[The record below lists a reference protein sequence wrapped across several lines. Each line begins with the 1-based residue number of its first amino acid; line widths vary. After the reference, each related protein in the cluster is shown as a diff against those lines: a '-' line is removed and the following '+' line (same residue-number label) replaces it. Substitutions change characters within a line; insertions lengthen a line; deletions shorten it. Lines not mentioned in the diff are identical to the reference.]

1 MSDTPKLTVLITGAS
16 RGVGLELVRQYSAKP
31 DWQVIATCRNPLKA
45 KALITLDDQLDN
57 VDILALDVTSPES
70 VLALARDLKGK
81 AIDVL
86 INNAGMYGPNAPLL
100 PVDIDAWHQVFH
112 VNCVAP
118 VHIAQQLHTNL
129 ELGHL
134 KKVVTI
140 SSDMGSI
147 HKNIGGGAYL
157 YRSSK
162 SALNSAMYSLSL
174 DLKVTGFTI
183 LMIHPGHV
191 KTDMGGPNAKI
202 EVVDSANGII
212 KLIQSSSIEDSG
224 TFFDWTG
231 AQLPW

>member
-1 MSDTPKLTVLITGAS
+1 MGKSRVLITGAS
-16 RGVGLELVRQYSAKP
+16 RGIGLELTRQYSAKP
-31 DWQVIATCRNPLKA
+31 EWQVIATCRNPAKA
-45 KALITLDDQLDN
+45 KELIELKEQQGNIDVLTLD
-57 VDILALDVTSPES
+57 ITSPES
-70 VLALARDLKGK
+70 VMTLADSVKGL

-100 PVDIDAWHQVFH
+100 AVDIEAWHKVFH
-112 VNCVAP
+112 INCIGP
-118 VHIAQQLHTNL
+118 IHLAQQLHGNL
-129 ELGHL
+129 EQGLL
-134 KKVVTI
+134 KKIVTI

-147 HKNIGGGAYL
+147 QKNTGGGAYL

-174 DLKVTGFTI
+174 DLKSAGFTI
-183 LMIHPGHV
+183 LMVHPGHV

-202 EVVDSANGII
+202 EVLDSAQGII
-212 KLIQSSSIEDSG
+212 ELIRSCSIEDSG